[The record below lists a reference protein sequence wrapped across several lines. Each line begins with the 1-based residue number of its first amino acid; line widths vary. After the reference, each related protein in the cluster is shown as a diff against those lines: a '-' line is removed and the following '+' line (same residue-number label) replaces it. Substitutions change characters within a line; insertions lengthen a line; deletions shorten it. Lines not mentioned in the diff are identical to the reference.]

1 MSDDRRDDTDSNET
15 TGELRDNTIDFG
27 DEFGE
32 VKFADS
38 DDSAPAI
45 SVDSTD
51 TAQLPHWSEQPTGRA
66 HVLVCNL
73 ATRANRARAT
83 PRAPFASRAVRCR
96 RHP

>member
-45 SVDSTD
+45 SVNSTD
-51 TAQLPHWSEQPTGRA
+51 TAQLP
-66 HVLVCNL
+66 
-73 ATRANRARAT
+73 
-83 PRAPFASRAVRCR
+83 PFARICLRVPHFKLSLIHISEPTR
-96 RHP
+96 PY

>member
-1 MSDDRRDDTDSNET
+1 MSDDRRDNTDSNET
-15 TGELRDNTIDFG
+15 TGELRDNTINFG

-51 TAQLPHWSEQPTGRA
+51 TAQLPHWSEEPTGESPRFG
-66 HVLVCNL
+66 VQPRDPSRSG
-73 ATRANRARAT
+73 TRD
-83 PRAPFASRAVRCR
+83 ASRPVRDV
-96 RHP
+96 PP